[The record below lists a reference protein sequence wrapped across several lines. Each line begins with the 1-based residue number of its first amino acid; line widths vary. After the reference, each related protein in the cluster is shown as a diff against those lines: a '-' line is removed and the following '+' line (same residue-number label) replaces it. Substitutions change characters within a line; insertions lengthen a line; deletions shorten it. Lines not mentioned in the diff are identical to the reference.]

1 MFAELLKRHAEKKL
15 RYLQAVLDFWLH
27 VSLGL
32 DCNHLSRAAC
42 KWSPLPE
49 IVSVCLPCPAFI
61 DVIYMWLYFSSDY
74 TWVKRGNYLFTIL
87 YFYNCFLFICRDADR
102 SDRSVFSNPII
113 PHPDQ
118 RGESV
123 LIYWKKGPVLLGD
136 GRYVGD
142 LVTWSCRWPNGFAK
156 IRRCTKLVVTS
167 DGIKCWGHPDSGE
180 ASSTGRSEG
189 TLNLCPN
196 FLKVMHRIITHGIH
210 LAGGDTLIPLDAQG
224 QKSCKGTWA
233 LWWKL
238 IFWYCLETWIEH
250 AVATQHML
258 HWLLGSF

>member
-1 MFAELLKRHAEKKL
+1 MLKKAQVPTSCPGFLITRL
-15 RYLQAVLDFWLH
+15 FGTGLQ
-27 VSLGL
+27 
-32 DCNHLSRAAC
+32 
-42 KWSPLPE
+42 PP
-49 IVSVCLPCPAFI
+49 
-61 DVIYMWLYFSSDY
+61 FSSSMQMKPLAWNCISVPAMSCLYRCDY
-74 TWVKRGNYLFTIL
+74 IFHQTIREWKGETTSLPFFTSITVFCLF
-87 YFYNCFLFICRDADR
+87 ADMQIAQIAQC
-102 SDRSVFSNPII
+102 SVI
-113 PHPDQ
+113 
-118 RGESV
+118 
-123 LIYWKKGPVLLGD
+123 
-136 GRYVGD
+136 
-142 LVTWSCRWPNGFAK
+142 TWSCRWPNGFAK

-180 ASSTGRSEG
+180 ASSTGRSEA
-189 TLNLCPN
+189 LNLCPN

>member
-1 MFAELLKRHAEKKL
+1 
-15 RYLQAVLDFWLH
+15 
-27 VSLGL
+27 
-32 DCNHLSRAAC
+32 
-42 KWSPLPE
+42 
-49 IVSVCLPCPAFI
+49 
-61 DVIYMWLYFSSDY
+61 MWLYFSSDY
-74 TWVKRGNYLFTIL
+74 TWVKGGNYLFTIL
-87 YFYNCFLFICRDADR
+87 YLYSCFLFLCRYADR
-102 SDRSVFSNPII
+102 GKDRSVFSNPVI
-113 PHPDQ
+113 PHPD
-118 RGESV
+118 
-123 LIYWKKGPVLLGD
+123 LW
-136 GRYVGD
+136 
-142 LVTWSCRWPNGFAK
+142 WSCRWPNGFAK

-250 AVATQHML
+250 AVATQHMF
-258 HWLLGSF
+258 HWFLGSTF